1 MATSYKNML
10 EALEFQVTKTIFPV
24 GTIDMAKVFTG
35 RVVIPGDK
43 IEEYFKALEAAEQA
57 RAPFRE
63 HLESLN
69 QEFAD
74 YLATKYVPKTVR
86 KHASIVSLFIDF
98 ICGYT
103 DVQDIDEIT
112 KGMVNSHF
120 RSWYKRKVW
129 DSATETDLKV
139 ALRKFFQ
146 FLATEKGIT
155 NQKALD
161 SLK

>member
-1 MATSYKNML
+1 
-10 EALEFQVTKTIFPV
+10 
-24 GTIDMAKVFTG
+24 MAKVFTG

-43 IEEYFKALEAAEQA
+43 INEYFEALKQAEAA

-63 HLESLN
+63 SLEQLN
-69 QEFAD
+69 QEFGE

-86 KHASIVSLFIDF
+86 KHTGIVDLFIHF

-103 DVQDIDEIT
+103 DVEQLEDIT
-112 KGMVNSHF
+112 RGMVNSHF
-120 RSWYKRKVW
+120 RSWYKRKVM
-129 DSATETDLKV
+129 DSATESDLRV

-155 NQKALD
+155 HQKVLDAL
-161 SLK
+161 K